1 MREKL
6 TSSEVNWLIHK
17 FMVEGQEERSL
28 QPLVDYNSP
37 HYLDV
42 NKVRIGIELEHDQ
55 ILKPEITILLLP
67 YVSKVQLHIQ

>member
-1 MREKL
+1 
-6 TSSEVNWLIHK
+6 
-17 FMVEGQEERSL
+17 MVEGQEERSL

>member
-6 TSSEVNWLIHK
+6 TSSAVNRLIHK

-42 NKVRIGIELEHDQ
+42 NKVRVGIEHEHDQ
-55 ILKPEITILLLP
+55 ILKLEITILLLP

>member
-1 MREKL
+1 
-6 TSSEVNWLIHK
+6 
-17 FMVEGQEERSL
+17 MVEGQEERSL

-55 ILKPEITILLLP
+55 ILMPEITILLLP